1 MPPALLV
8 TLPVP
13 RLLQTFIPSPE
24 TVAAEALAGLLA
36 PQPQAS
42 PKWLYDALGARLF
55 EAITELPEYLPT
67 RTEAALFDRH
77 GGDIAAAVTALLG
90 PRPVV
95 VEPGAGSCRKAERL
109 LHLLRPS
116 RYLAIDISIGFL
128 AEALGRLQPA
138 WPEVAL
144 EGLGLDFTAGLSL
157 PDGWSVPGS
166 LLFYPGSSI
175 SNFDPPAALRLLQ
188 DFRRTAAGGA
198 LLIGVDLVKP
208 RDALERAYDDL
219 LGVTAAFNLNVLRH
233 LNRVAGTDFDVRQW
247 RHRAV
252 WEAGLSRIEM
262 HLVARE
268 DLCVRW
274 PQGQRR
280 FEAGQHLHT
289 ENSYKW
295 RVDDFRALL
304 RDAGYA
310 EVRDWTDAAGGFSL
324 LLAH

>member
-1 MPPALLV
+1 MS
-8 TLPVP
+8 VP

-24 TVAAEALAGLLA
+24 SVAAEALAGLQL

-77 GGDIAAAVTALLG
+77 GDEIAAAVMSLLG

-109 LHLLRPS
+109 LQLLHPA
-116 RYLAIDISIGFL
+116 RYLAIDISVDFL
-128 AEALGRLQPA
+128 AASLGRLQPA
-138 WPEVAL
+138 WPDVAL

-157 PDGWSVPGS
+157 PAGWSAPRS
-166 LLFYPGSSI
+166 LVFYPGSSI
-175 SNFDPPAALRLLQ
+175 SNFDPPVALRLLQ
-188 DFRRTAAGGA
+188 DFRRTADGGA

-208 RDALERAYDDL
+208 RDVLERAYDDL

-247 RHRAV
+247 AHRAV
-252 WEAGLSRIEM
+252 WDSDRSRIEM

-274 PQGQRR
+274 PGGQRQ
-280 FEAGQHLHT
+280 FETGRHVHT

-295 RVDDFRALL
+295 RVDDFRVLL

-310 EVRDWTDAAGGFSL
+310 EVRDWTDAAGGFAL
-324 LLAH
+324 LLAR